1 MNRLKVYIF
10 ATSTLTLATLFFILY
25 KFDRFE
31 FLRVPVMS
39 PSFADLRLI
48 TSASECAQVSTWSM
62 TSPSCDP
69 WGRPF
74 NYPSVWVDIFSFFN
88 LKEHHTALLG
98 VLELFILSATLSY
111 WLQRVVTSDF
121 AFNKMTQILFFF
133 VFAMSPPIL
142 LLAERGNIDILIF
155 AGLTVATIQIRR
167 RWYVIS
173 SVLLVLL
180 GTLKIYPF
188 AGVAIPFL
196 TISKWPKRLFVV
208 VSSGIGGLL
217 IIDEL
222 KYISERSITTWN
234 SISYGTNLLPQ
245 ISFQK
250 LHMDDSRVL
259 SGVLGFSL
267 FLSLTLF
274 LRRFF
279 SGYISV
285 LALRILQSDS
295 YKVDF
300 QVFGTI
306 FIFSYFVGTSYD
318 YRLVMTFPL
327 FLVLLSVMVS
337 KQEKVTLGVFLIG
350 VMYGGHLL
358 SPLGSLG
365 IILNSVSD
373 LLILFS
379 TSLLLLILVKVSTSH
394 IEERR

>member
-1 MNRLKVYIF
+1 
-10 ATSTLTLATLFFILY
+10 
-25 KFDRFE
+25 
-31 FLRVPVMS
+31 MS

-74 NYPSVWVDIFSFFN
+74 NYPSIWVDISSFFN

-98 VLELFILSATLSY
+98 VLELIILSASLSY

-121 AFNKMTQILFFF
+121 AFNKAKYMFFF
-133 VFAMSPPIL
+133 FLFAVSPPIL

-167 RWYVIS
+167 RWYVFS

-188 AGVAIPFL
+188 AGVAVPFL
-196 TISKWPKRLFVV
+196 TISKWPKRLIVV

-217 IIDEL
+217 IVDEL

-234 SISYGTNLLPQ
+234 SISYGMNLLPQ
-245 ISFQK
+245 IFFQK
-250 LHMDDSRVL
+250 LHMDDSRFF
-259 SGVLGFSL
+259 SGVLGLGL
-267 FLSLTLF
+267 FLSLTFF
-274 LRRFF
+274 LWRFF

-285 LALRILQSDS
+285 LSLRILQSDS

-318 YRLVMTFPL
+318 YRLVMTFPI
-327 FLVLLSVMVS
+327 FLVLLSGMVS
-337 KQEKVTLGVFLIG
+337 KKEKVTLGVFLIG

-365 IILNSVSD
+365 IILNSASD

-394 IEERR
+394 IEERK